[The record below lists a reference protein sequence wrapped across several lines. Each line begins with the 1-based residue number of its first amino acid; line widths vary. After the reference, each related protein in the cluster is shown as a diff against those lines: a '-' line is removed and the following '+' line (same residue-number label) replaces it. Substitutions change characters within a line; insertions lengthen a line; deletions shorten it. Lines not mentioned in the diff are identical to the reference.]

1 MRDLARIIGELID
14 QSNEEQP
21 ETNATEADNKLISP
35 VKAGV
40 Y

>member
-14 QSNEEQP
+14 QSNEQP
-21 ETNATEADNKLISP
+21 ETSETEADNKLMSP
-35 VKAGV
+35 VRAGV